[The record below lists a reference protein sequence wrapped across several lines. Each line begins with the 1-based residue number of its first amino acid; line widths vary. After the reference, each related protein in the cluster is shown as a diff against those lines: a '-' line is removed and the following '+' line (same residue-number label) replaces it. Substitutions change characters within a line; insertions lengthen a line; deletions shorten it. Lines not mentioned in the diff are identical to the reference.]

1 MNDGDILVSDMYL
14 PYAAI
19 QKILTH
25 AGFTKK
31 VNLHVSTS
39 GKLQG
44 WLWKQLTSVYDI
56 RVHVGDNYWS
66 DVVKAYE
73 HGIRP
78 EWATIHAFTPLE
90 TALKGLGFRALALL
104 LRRFR
109 LDNPYTPDST
119 SYILYDDQARYN
131 LPVLLL
137 LVVQLKTTMQ
147 REQLTRLLLTTRDGC
162 LIEKL
167 FNYLIPDY
175 VKNVTAI
182 RFHSSRLAY
191 TRRQAEYERYV
202 RETYVP
208 HHSIIF
214 DLNGYV
220 ISSHQKHS
228 LATHPCNTS
237 SHYLLSLS
245 SSRYFISGRPLFKHL
260 FNNTLPRVHLLSA
273 HSHHMNDST
282 HYHGLS
288 YSVVDCYYFE
298 SMNVDVVGQLLSV
311 FFDENTVAR
320 RFMRAPLHGYPV
332 DFARVI
338 HKTVD
343 AFCSFAR
350 KSEVI
355 RALQQMENVL
365 QQPNVDVNIGANADV
380 GVTAGSTVSN
390 QGSLNFGD
398 VFRAIN
404 VHFTT
409 NTLNLMIKTWDTSQ
423 ADLQVCSCISP
434 SMHPINIL
442 YQHILSI

>member
-1 MNDGDILVSDMYL
+1 
-14 PYAAI
+14 
-19 QKILTH
+19 
-25 AGFTKK
+25 
-31 VNLHVSTS
+31 
-39 GKLQG
+39 
-44 WLWKQLTSVYDI
+44 
-56 RVHVGDNYWS
+56 
-66 DVVKAYE
+66 
-73 HGIRP
+73 
-78 EWATIHAFTPLE
+78 
-90 TALKGLGFRALALL
+90 
-104 LRRFR
+104 
-109 LDNPYTPDST
+109 
-119 SYILYDDQARYN
+119 
-131 LPVLLL
+131 
-137 LVVQLKTTMQ
+137 
-147 REQLTRLLLTTRDGC
+147 
-162 LIEKL
+162 
-167 FNYLIPDY
+167 
-175 VKNVTAI
+175 
-182 RFHSSRLAY
+182 
-191 TRRQAEYERYV
+191 
-202 RETYVP
+202 
-208 HHSIIF
+208 
-214 DLNGYV
+214 
-220 ISSHQKHS
+220 
-228 LATHPCNTS
+228 
-237 SHYLLSLS
+237 
-245 SSRYFISGRPLFKHL
+245 
-260 FNNTLPRVHLLSA
+260 
-273 HSHHMNDST
+273 
-282 HYHGLS
+282 
-288 YSVVDCYYFE
+288 
-298 SMNVDVVGQLLSV
+298 MNVDVVGQLLSV